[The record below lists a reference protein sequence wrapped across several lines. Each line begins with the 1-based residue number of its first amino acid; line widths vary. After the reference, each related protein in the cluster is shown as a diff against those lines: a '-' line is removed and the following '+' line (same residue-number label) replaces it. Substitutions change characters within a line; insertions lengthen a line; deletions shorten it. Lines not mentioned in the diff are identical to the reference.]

1 MAGKETTEI
10 TVVSS
15 VTITTV
21 IKVPKDD
28 DLKAKRIVDAHLQH
42 VYSGIKTLP
51 VDHVE
56 IKSEKKFVKD

>member
-1 MAGKETTEI
+1 MAGKETNEVTI
-10 TVVSS
+10 VSTVR
-15 VTITTV
+15 ITTV
-21 IKVPKDD
+21 IKTPKDD

-56 IKSEKKFVKD
+56 IKSEKKFIKD